1 MHGRLTAEPGLPYDE
16 WEVQLYAYDEALVTA
31 ADVLDVPVPPGAR
44 DEMGPGQRTAIE
56 QGLADA
62 GFDIWSDD

>member
-1 MHGRLTAEPGLPYDE
+1 M
-16 WEVQLYAYDEALVTA
+16 QLYIYDEALVTA

-44 DEMGPGQRTAIE
+44 DEMGPAQRAAIE

-62 GFDIWSDD
+62 GLDIWSE

>member
-1 MHGRLTAEPGLPYDE
+1 
-16 WEVQLYAYDEALVTA
+16 VQLYAYDEALVTA